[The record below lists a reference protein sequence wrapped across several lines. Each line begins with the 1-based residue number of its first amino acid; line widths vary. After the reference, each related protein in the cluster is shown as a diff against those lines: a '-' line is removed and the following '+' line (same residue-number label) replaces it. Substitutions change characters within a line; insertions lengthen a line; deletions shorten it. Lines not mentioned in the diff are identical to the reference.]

1 MMWGVGYDKDKKAT
15 SDSIPHPVFVGKDI
29 LSVTAS
35 RSKIFALS
43 RKGVIYIIPVEGAKQ
58 RVGDERRKAK
68 AVWYK
73 LPYLRGTSDVGTDYE
88 PLKTDVL
95 LKKGEKWVVVIME
108 EEWS

>member
-15 SDSIPHPVFVGKDI
+15 ADSTPHPVFVGKDI

-43 RKGVIYIIPVEGAKQ
+43 RKGVIYIIPVDGVKQ
-58 RVGDERRKAK
+58 RVGDERRKAR

-73 LPYLRGTSDVGTDYE
+73 LPYLRGTSDVGSDSE
-88 PLKTDVL
+88 ALKTDVL
-95 LKKGEKWVVVIME
+95 LKKGEKCVFLLY
-108 EEWS
+108 